1 MEVTTET
8 ALVKLGQP
16 ADVTQTTTF
25 STDCEKRFIEA
36 LVGLQTW

>member
-1 MEVTTET
+1 MEVTIEA

-16 ADVTQTTTF
+16 ADVTQMTT
-25 STDCEKRFIEA
+25 TDCEKRFIEA